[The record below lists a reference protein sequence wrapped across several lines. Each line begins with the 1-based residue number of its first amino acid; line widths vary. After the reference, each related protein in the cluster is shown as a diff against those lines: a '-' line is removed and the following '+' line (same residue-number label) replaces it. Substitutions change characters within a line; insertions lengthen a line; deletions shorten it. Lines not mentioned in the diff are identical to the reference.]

1 MPATGPILP
10 IESMGSTNRSARLNL
25 SRLNGIRYIPIDVT
39 ARAAITTSSQWTLP
53 PIDVGTAAAVELE
66 ELPLDGYYPVEVR
79 SGTSP
84 SVGMEWRLNV
94 IVVAAAA
101 LAEDSF
107 YSYQSFEVDV
117 AAGVRT
123 SEPVLEDVLDLTLL
137 GLKWIRVRRSI
148 NDAMW
153 SFETSVFGAT
163 DPDLSAY
170 KEIVITA
177 ADKTGRQHV
186 LFSGLAPDLKRQ
198 YAPVADETGI
208 GGYGQ
213 EWYLFRQHPPANLR
227 VIAASALPHESIGAL
242 LPGTRI
248 QARRLQPV
256 EGWGSTVPSDE
267 VVTELGQKKS
277 ATIERYNA
285 LTDSILYVMPDPS
298 GSHGPIAYWVRED
311 EIDDVFK
318 GLDLPAP
325 VAIRNPDPDLAGRV
339 TEETVGA
346 DQYNRVIVRG
356 LAPDGQFLE
365 LSAESAEVT
374 AGEPA
379 VEYLEIDYRLTS
391 EAACQARA
399 DELLEYFE
407 SDPVLYSCTFRDRV
421 DLKLFQLL
429 DFTGFT
435 EIPDGRYRILSI
447 EYELLPIGPYVH
459 LEIANDQGLKNQKR
473 LMEMARPTGA
483 SLSADLVAGLAA
495 SLPKNKLGTVAAIV
509 GPSCRVDLDQ
519 GGQITARM
527 GGFCQIGGRVLI
539 LTDVMGWV
547 AIPLPEA

>member
-1 MPATGPILP
+1 MTPPTLP
-10 IESMGSTNRSARLNL
+10 IESFGSTNRSARLNL

-39 ARAAITTSSQWTLP
+39 ARAAIATSSLWTLP

-79 SGTSP
+79 SGAAP

-213 EWYLFRQHPPANLR
+213 EWYLYRQHPPANLR

-311 EIDDVFK
+311 EIDDGFK

-356 LAPDGQFLE
+356 LDANGTFIE
-365 LSAESAEVT
+365 VVAESAEVT

-379 VEYLEIDYRLTS
+379 VEYLEVDYRLTS
-391 EAACQARA
+391 EAACIARA
-399 DELLEYFE
+399 EDLLAYFE
-407 SDPVLYSCTFRDRV
+407 SDPVLYSATFRDRV
-421 DLKLFQLL
+421 DLRLFQLL
-429 DFTGFT
+429 DFSGFT

-447 EYELLPIGPYVH
+447 EYELLPLGPYVH
-459 LEIANDQGLKNQKR
+459 LEIAKDQGLKNQKR

-509 GPSCRVDLDQ
+509 GSSCRVDLDQ
-519 GGQITARM
+519 GGQITARL
-527 GGFCQIGGRVLI
+527 GGFCTIGGRALI

-547 AIPLPEA
+547 AIPVPEA